1 MNRSVTRRIGATT
14 PITEVLGIAPIKKVA
29 TAMSSRQVTT
39 AGLRP
44 YLSPKCPATNPP
56 IGRATNPAQ
65 NVLNESS
72 VPISAEES
80 GKNTCG
86 KTSAAAVPY
95 KKKSYHSME
104 LPSSP
109 APRSLRCARFFFR
122 S

>member
-14 PITEVLGIAPIKKVA
+14 PIAEALGIAPIRNVA
-29 TAMSSRQVTT
+29 TAISNRQVTT

-44 YLSPKCPATNPP
+44 YLSPKCPATKPP
-56 IGRATNPAQ
+56 MGRATKPAQ

-72 VPISAEES
+72 VPISADES

-95 KKKSYHSME
+95 RKKSYHSME

-109 APRSLRCARFFFR
+109 APRSLRCAFFFFR